1 MQNSLVIDRKFNLA
15 KFAII
20 DFIMVGLFLLVPS
33 ISHMFS
39 VPLYYAEPMR
49 IIVLLSILYTNRNNS
64 LVLALL
70 LPFISLVVSSHPY
83 LLKSIL
89 IASELAVNI
98 FAFFILAKTM
108 KNILFAAFGSILIS
122 KAIYYSF
129 KGLFLNL
136 GWINGELIST
146 PIIAQVI
153 STVLLTAAFYFIYTK
168 LIKE

>member
-1 MQNSLVIDRKFNLA
+1 MQNSLLIERKFNLA

-39 VPLYYAEPMR
+39 IPLYYAEPMR

-64 LVLALL
+64 IVLALL

-83 LLKSIL
+83 LLKSVL
-89 IASELAVNI
+89 IACELAVNI
-98 FAFFILAKTM
+98 FAFFILAKSL
-108 KNILFAAFGSILIS
+108 KNILFASFGSILIS
-122 KAIYYSF
+122 KAFYYSV
-129 KGLFLNL
+129 KGLFLNMGL
-136 GWINGELIST
+136 INGELIAT

-153 STVLLTAAFYFIYTK
+153 STVLLTAAFYFLYTK
-168 LIKE
+168 LNKE